1 MQKTSV
7 TIITEKKSAA
17 VKNKTILHT
26 LSIIC
31 DVVDV
36 SNKLNKNLS
45 VISSKSLVEWIGI
58 LPFLFCK
65 KLDMEKNS
73 FVRLK
78 LHTSTSSLKLKK
90 MVSYLTLLP
99 LCKGIS
105 ICLLSSVL
113 YIRAAQV
120 LANFIDANKRIKG
133 VQIGDHEIK
142 LVNFTDD
149 ITIFS
154 EDITCLNRIQVI
166 LKLYE

>member
-45 VISSKSLVEWIGI
+45 VISSKPLVEWIGI

-78 LHTSTSSLKLKK
+78 LHTPTSNLKFKK

-99 LCKGIS
+99 LCKGFARDVHSHRCRIS
-105 ICLLSSVL
+105 GQVKYLPISLML
-113 YIRAAQV
+113 IRGS
-120 LANFIDANKRIKG
+120 KEYK
-133 VQIGDHEIK
+133 
-142 LVNFTDD
+142 
-149 ITIFS
+149 
-154 EDITCLNRIQVI
+154 
-166 LKLYE
+166 